1 MTTSACIAASD
12 PGIAEPERPPA
23 GQNLRN
29 VALPLRL
36 LLNRGLSLAIATVVG
51 AYGRLPRRPGTVLVI
66 SESGETIGFHPGGP
80 LDRAIRDLATETLA
94 TGQDRLERLE
104 IDEDAASYIG
114 ISGGVSLDIHATR
127 VQARDPVLARA
138 LRHLGSGET
147 TVAVVGTRGISG
159 SAVIGPNMSPGT
171 SAGPNCHRH
180 SSRTHGP
187 CWEAAAWFAGPTAQT
202 VKEAVPPSRS
212 GCRAI
217 RGKGPMRSPARPDG
231 SVPRPPAS
239 PVAIP
244 QPAWL
249 LSVISLLAGHQTRRA
264 PGAGDSGTGGSASGN
279 GAISAS
285 GPTGATPATDT
296 GWLVRHRTARSRAA

>member
-51 AYGRLPRRPGTVLVI
+51 ASGGLPRRPGTVLVI
-66 SESGETIGFHPGGP
+66 SESGETIGFNPGGP

-127 VQARDPVLARA
+127 VHAGDPVFARA
-138 LRHLGSGET
+138 LRCLGSGAA
-147 TVAVVGTRGISG
+147 TVAVIGTRRISG
-159 SAVIGPNMSPGT
+159 YAVIGADRVTGYLGWPELPSPLVEDARSMLGSCRMVRRT
-171 SAGPNCHRH
+171 YGPD
-180 SSRTHGP
+180 G
-187 CWEAAAWFAGPTAQT
+187 E
-202 VKEAVPPSRS
+202 RS
-212 GCRAI
+212 GAAIQVWMQGYPRERANAQP
-217 RGKGPMRSPARPDG
+217 GPA
-231 SVPRPPAS
+231 
-239 PVAIP
+239 
-244 QPAWL
+244 
-249 LSVISLLAGHQTRRA
+249 
-264 PGAGDSGTGGSASGN
+264 
-279 GAISAS
+279 
-285 GPTGATPATDT
+285 
-296 GWLVRHRTARSRAA
+296 